1 MYLLGQ
7 KIHTAPVDVLT
18 FLCWTSNCS
27 TVLQR
32 SSSSKAGTTIT
43 YYLGSFSSV
52 SQFEGYF
59 QSKNYLRNSWRNDC
73 CSPGKI
79 CNSSLDIRYLGI
91 TSAKLRDLIWSSF
104 YQKST
109 LAKKTL
115 WFSEMTTQQ
124 GKFAQLWVFYDNHD
138 LAHILELA
146 CWRKELQLDC
156 YVHRQT
162 KYREF
167 KRLTVLC

>member
-7 KIHTAPVDVLT
+7 KIHTAPINVLT

-109 LAKKTL
+109 LAKKPYGSL
-115 WFSEMTTQQ
+115 KWLRNDKE
-124 GKFAQLWVFYDNHD
+124 V
-138 LAHILELA
+138 A
-146 CWRKELQLDC
+146 CWRSELQLDC

-167 KRLTVLC
+167 KRLTVLW

>member
-7 KIHTAPVDVLT
+7 KIHTAPVNVLT

-43 YYLGSFSSV
+43 YYLGSFPSV

-59 QSKNYLRNSWRNDC
+59 QSKNYLRNSWRNYDC
-73 CSPGKI
+73 CSPGKK

-109 LAKKTL
+109 LAKNLMVL
-115 WFSEMTTQQ
+115 WNDHACNDKENLRSCECFTVIT
-124 GKFAQLWVFYDNHD
+124 
-138 LAHILELA
+138 IL
-146 CWRKELQLDC
+146 
-156 YVHRQT
+156 
-162 KYREF
+162 
-167 KRLTVLC
+167 LTF